1 MQQNIFYYNLEHTQ
15 VHVLARFLKQCRSR
29 LCSTG
34 IREQHCLSQV
44 NYTHHSASLSEMYR
58 IYHTSILVYLLES
71 QNVKMLTK
79 QFECRILLDFYDF
92 SLLFKMVPF
101 TLSETA
107 NVCTLLMFIF
117 SRFKSYTV
125 TLNNQGTKYS

>member
-1 MQQNIFYYNLEHTQ
+1 
-15 VHVLARFLKQCRSR
+15 
-29 LCSTG
+29 
-34 IREQHCLSQV
+34 
-44 NYTHHSASLSEMYR
+44 MYR

-71 QNVKMLTK
+71 QNVKMLEK

-101 TLSETA
+101 TLYETA

-117 SRFKSYTV
+117 SRFKSYTI
-125 TLNNQGTKYS
+125 TLNN